1 MWRTEATVDKP
12 WNRFLLDSSGHQR
25 QCCKQRPETP
35 EQKGLKQAVGARF
48 GEVSGVIHFYYHAAP
63 AGGRSGKLFLKQSG
77 GLSSELLPACG
88 RGQRGAYR
96 G

>member
-1 MWRTEATVDKP
+1 MLKSLMATAMIFVKSNKQPERT
-12 WNRFLLDSSGHQR
+12 
-25 QCCKQRPETP
+25 TP
-35 EQKGLKQAVGARF
+35 VSAVIGLNQAAGARF

-88 RGQRGAYR
+88 RRRHGACRG
-96 G
+96 

>member
-1 MWRTEATVDKP
+1 MNDDSTCVVNKTNIGRTSQDPAAGEEGVKKEA
-12 WNRFLLDSSGHQR
+12 W
-25 QCCKQRPETP
+25 
-35 EQKGLKQAVGARF
+35 F

-88 RGQRGAYR
+88 RRRHGAYR

>member
-1 MWRTEATVDKP
+1 MP
-12 WNRFLLDSSGHQR
+12 PL
-25 QCCKQRPETP
+25 
-35 EQKGLKQAVGARF
+35 EQKGLREAAGARF

-88 RGQRGAYR
+88 RGRRGAYR

>member
-1 MWRTEATVDKP
+1 MADIIIII
-12 WNRFLLDSSGHQR
+12 SSSNKELGRAR
-25 QCCKQRPETP
+25 QGGTTGAEGVK
-35 EQKGLKQAVGARF
+35 KGNGARF

>member
-1 MWRTEATVDKP
+1 MAGAPTTCGSTSQDLAAGAQGVKKEA
-12 WNRFLLDSSGHQR
+12 
-25 QCCKQRPETP
+25 
-35 EQKGLKQAVGARF
+35 AGAKF
-48 GEVSGVIHFYYHAAP
+48 GEVSGVIHFYYRAAP

-88 RGQRGAYR
+88 RGRRRAYR

>member
-1 MWRTEATVDKP
+1 MEDRGHCGQILEQESNGRSTGVVNIGRTSQDATAGAEGVK
-12 WNRFLLDSSGHQR
+12 RGS
-25 QCCKQRPETP
+25 
-35 EQKGLKQAVGARF
+35 GARF

-88 RGQRGAYR
+88 RGRRGAYR

>member
-1 MWRTEATVDKP
+1 MATSADVVNKRLKTAE
-12 WNRFLLDSSGHQR
+12 W
-25 QCCKQRPETP
+25 
-35 EQKGLKQAVGARF
+35 KGLKQAAGARF

-88 RGQRGAYR
+88 RGQHGAYR